1 MRSFLYSVFFF
12 LTFLISVAQETQP
25 NVIWLVCEDQSPD
38 FFPMYGDA
46 TVSLP
51 NIEAL
56 AEDSIIYNNMHA
68 TTPVCAPARSA
79 IITGMY
85 PTTLGTHN
93 MRAFNEGRSTN
104 QPSLGIPSYSP
115 EFPDYIRPFTTYLR
129 ESGYYCTNSNKQDYN
144 FKISADAWDQTCRY
158 CKGAEKAAI
167 HWRNRD
173 EKQAFFAVFNFQIT
187 HEAQIWHQQNLPLYV
202 DPKRIDVPPYFPD
215 DAVVRKDMAVNYS
228 NLVRMDGEVGAI
240 IDELKESGLYDDSY
254 IFFYSDHGGPFPR
267 HKRAIYNTGTKVPF
281 MIKLPKSKNAGKTV
295 DELLSF
301 IDLAPTVLSIA
312 QLPIPEH
319 IQGVD
324 ILDVKRKE
332 RDYIVTASDRFDEQ
346 VDRIRAIQTKR
357 YKLIKNF
364 IPSKPHAIPVGYRE
378 NMPMMQQLNKLYA
391 SKSLNSIQEQ
401 WFSSPKAPFEFYDL
415 KNDPFELNNLA
426 GSDKYKRIIKKLHEA
441 LNEWIV
447 ETDDLGEVP
456 ESTIIKKSTL
466 ARGN

>member
-1 MRSFLYSVFFF
+1 MKIFLYSLFFF
-12 LTFLISVAQETQP
+12 LHFLVSVAQESQP
-25 NVIWLVCEDQSPD
+25 NIIWLVCEDQSPD
-38 FFPMYGDA
+38 FFPMYGDD

-51 NIEAL
+51 HIEAL
-56 AEDSIIYNNMHA
+56 AEDSVIYNNMHA

-115 EFPDYIRPFTTYLR
+115 AFPKHIRPFTTYLR

-144 FKISADAWDQTCRY
+144 FKISEDAWDQTCRY
-158 CKGAEKAAI
+158 CKGAKKDEI
-167 HWRNRD
+167 HWRNRG
-173 EKQAFFAVFNFQIT
+173 EGQAFFAVFNFQIT
-187 HEAQIWHQQNLPLYV
+187 HEAQIWHQQDQPLHVNPV
-202 DPKRIDVPPYFPD
+202 DIEVPPYFPD
-215 DAVVRKDMAVNYS
+215 DAVIRKDMAVNYS

-240 IDELKESGLYDDSY
+240 IKELKASGLYDDSY

-281 MIKLPKSKNAGKTV
+281 MIKLPKSKNSGKTV

-324 ILDVKRKE
+324 ILNNRRKQ
-332 RDYIVTASDRFDEQ
+332 RDYLVTASDRFDEQ

-364 IPSKPHAIPVGYRE
+364 VPLKPHAIPVGYRE

-391 SKSLNSIQEQ
+391 SKSLNSVQEQ
-401 WFSSPKAPFEFYDL
+401 WFSNPKASLEFYDL

-426 GSDKYKRIIKKLHEA
+426 GESKHNKTLMKMHNA
-441 LNEWIV
+441 LKEWIRD
-447 ETDDLGEVP
+447 TKDLGALS
-456 ESTIIKKSTL
+456 ESSLIEKSIQ
-466 ARGN
+466 ADGS